1 MFGGPISGVSM
12 NPARS
17 LGPAL
22 VSGDFHALWVYVVAT
37 LLGAMLGALT
47 YQFIRREGTRPADL
61 RAESEL
67 KGEAA

>member
-47 YQFIRREGTRPADL
+47 YQFIRREETRPADL